1 MKLKYLSN
9 KVCGLML
16 SFFVLFGVGLVSH
29 TTAQAQWQRDRSERD
44 RRAEDRNRSDRD
56 RDNRDW
62 SRERER
68 RRAEQRS
75 RNNNV
80 YRGNNGYGTYGNY
93 GNYGNYGYGN
103 YSQVAVNQG
112 YQAGLNT
119 GASDAQRG
127 QSYNPQRSHYYKNPP
142 NNSSYGNDQ
151 AFRQGF
157 LQGYREG
164 YQRYGGRYNNG
175 RSIGSW
181 FPW

>member
-1 MKLKYLSN
+1 MKLKDLSN
-9 KVCGLML
+9 KVGGLIL
-16 SFFVLFGVGLVSH
+16 SFFVLFGVGLISS
-29 TTAQAQWQRDRSERD
+29 TTAQAQWQRGQSERD
-44 RRAEDRNRSDRD
+44 RRVNRDERNRRDHD

-62 SRERER
+62 NRERNR
-68 RRAEQRS
+68 RRTNDAY

-80 YRGNNGYGTYGNY
+80 YRSNNGYGTYGGY
-93 GNYGNYGYGN
+93 GNNGYGN

-175 RSIGSW
+175 RSIGTW